1 MINCYIFFYHVCYSF
16 SDGVLTKW
24 TKSKFTERYV
34 FLFDG
39 LIVLCKQNSRR
50 PVTGVQ
56 PEFRLKEKYQI
67 RKIEVIDREDSDGRL
82 LDIQFLKLLFK
93 I

>member
-1 MINCYIFFYHVCYSF
+1 
-16 SDGVLTKW
+16 
-24 TKSKFTERYV
+24 V

-67 RKIEVIDREDSDGRL
+67 RKIEVIDREDSDGRML
-82 LDIQFLKLLFK
+82 YKEL
-93 I
+93 